1 MHIKMSSVAGWLF
14 RRYGPIHAWQAL
26 CQESCAPAQAC
37 TFQRMRSECTVYLDG
52 EWMQENLSDLF
63 CSG

>member
-1 MHIKMSSVAGWLF
+1 MAGCFDAMVSFMLGKLCAKKAAPQL
-14 RRYGPIHAWQAL
+14 RR
-26 CQESCAPAQAC
+26 
-37 TFQRMRSECTVYLDG
+37 RMRNEYTVYLDG